1 MSEDGRTTPSER
13 VPRKDLLVQLERA
26 RAESALA
33 PILDAIGEMA
43 AVLTEQR
50 QVVFA
55 NKAMVNFAGSGSV
68 EQLCGLRPGEVLA
81 CLHAKETGDG
91 CGDSEGCRF
100 CGAAAAV
107 RETLRTGAPVTR
119 ECRMTTG
126 AGGHAAALDMLAR
139 ATPFQ
144 IDGRRFVLLVL
155 SDTSPGKR
163 RAALE
168 RIFFH
173 DILNTVSSFT
183 LYLDMLK
190 AGALDEQARRLIERL
205 TSIAVTLV
213 EEIQS
218 QKVLVSAENRTL
230 SVQRDLI
237 ESHGLVERLV
247 QQLEG
252 QDVARER
259 RIVVAGFSE
268 AFSFVSDDSLVK
280 RVLAN
285 MLKNALEASPEGEAV
300 TISFRPD
307 PDGRV
312 RFEVHNPG
320 AMPAEVAH
328 QVFQRSFS
336 TKGADRGLG
345 TWSMKLLTEEYLG
358 GAVSFQTD
366 RERGT
371 TFTLLLPRKPKGM
384 G

>member
-1 MSEDGRTTPSER
+1 MEKDARTTPSQR
-13 VPRKDLLVQLERA
+13 LPRKDLLVQLARA
-26 RAESALA
+26 RAESTLA
-33 PILDAIGEMA
+33 PVLDAMADMA
-43 AVLTEQR
+43 AVLNERR

-55 NKAMVNFAGSGSV
+55 NRAMLDFAGSGSV
-68 EQLCGLRPGEVLA
+68 EETCGLRPGEVLA
-81 CLHAKETGDG
+81 CVHAREAGDG
-91 CGDSEGCRF
+91 CGDAEGCRF

-107 RETLRTGAPVTR
+107 RETLRTGAPATR

-126 AGGHAAALDMLAR
+126 VDSRAAALDLLAR
-139 ATPFQ
+139 ATPFE
-144 IDGRRFVLLVL
+144 IDGRRFVLLFL

-205 TSIAVTLV
+205 ASIATTLV
-213 EEIQS
+213 EEIQG

-237 ESHGLVERLV
+237 ESRGLVERLV

-252 QDVARER
+252 QDVARGR
-259 RIVVAGFSE
+259 RIVIAGFSE
-268 AFSFVSDDSLVK
+268 AFTFVSDDSLVK

-285 MLKNALEASPEGEAV
+285 MLKNALEACPEGDAV

-307 PDGRV
+307 ADGRV
-312 RFEVHNPG
+312 RFEVHNPIP
-320 AMPAEVAH
+320 MPPEVAP

-345 TWSMKLLTEEYLG
+345 TWSMKLFAEEYLG

-371 TFTLLLPRKPKGM
+371 TFSLVLPRKPKGV

>member
-1 MSEDGRTTPSER
+1 MSEEASTTPSER

-55 NKAMVNFAGSGSV
+55 NKAMLDFSAAGGV
-68 EQLCGLRPGEVLA
+68 EEACGLRPGEVLA
-81 CLHAKETGDG
+81 CVHSKETANG
-91 CGDSEGCRF
+91 CGDADGCKF

-107 RETLRTGAPVTR
+107 RETLRTGEPATR
-119 ECRMTTG
+119 ECRMTVSDG
-126 AGGHAAALDMLAR
+126 RAAALDLLAR

-155 SDTSPGKR
+155 SDTSHGKR

-183 LYLDMLK
+183 LYLDLLK
-190 AGALDEQARRLIERL
+190 AGTPDDQTRRLIERL
-205 TSIAVTLV
+205 ASIAGTLV
-213 EEIQS
+213 EEIQG

-237 ESHGLVERLV
+237 ESHSLVERLV
-247 QQLEG
+247 HQIEG
-252 QDVARER
+252 QDVARGR

-280 RVLAN
+280 RVLGN
-285 MLKNALEASPEGEAV
+285 MLKNALEAIPEGEAV
-300 TISFRPD
+300 TIAFRPD

-312 RFEVHNPG
+312 RFEVHNPT
-320 AMPAEVAH
+320 AIPADIAP

-345 TWSMKLLTEEYLG
+345 TWSMKLLAEEYLG

-366 RERGT
+366 KERGT
-371 TFTLLLPRKPKGM
+371 TFTLLLPRKPNGI

>member
-1 MSEDGRTTPSER
+1 MTKDARTTPAER
-13 VPRKDLLVQLERA
+13 VPRKDLLAQLERA

-33 PILDAIGEMA
+33 PVLDAITEMA
-43 AVLTEQR
+43 AVLNEQR

-55 NKAMVNFAGSGSV
+55 NRAMLDFAGSGSV
-68 EQLCGLRPGEVLA
+68 EESCGLRPGEILA
-81 CLHAKETGDG
+81 CVHAREAGDG
-91 CGDSEGCRF
+91 CGDSESCRF

-107 RETLRTGAPVTR
+107 RETLSTGAPASR
-119 ECRMTTG
+119 DCRMTTG
-126 AGGHAAALDMLAR
+126 GDGRAAALDMLAR
-139 ATPFQ
+139 ATPFE

-155 SDTSPGKR
+155 SDTSHRTR

-190 AGALDEQARRLIERL
+190 TGAVDEQGRRLIERL
-205 TSIAVTLV
+205 ASIAATLV
-213 EEIQS
+213 EEIQG

-252 QDVARER
+252 QDVARGR
-259 RIVVAGFSE
+259 RIVIAGFSE
-268 AFSFVSDDSLVK
+268 AFTFVSDDSLVK
-280 RVLAN
+280 RVLVN
-285 MLKNALEASPEGEAV
+285 MLKNALEACPEGETV

-307 PDGRV
+307 ADGRV
-312 RFEVHNPG
+312 RFEVHNPT
-320 AMPAEVAH
+320 AMPAEVVP

-345 TWSMKLLTEEYLG
+345 TWSMKLLAEQYLG
-358 GAVSFQTD
+358 GAVSFHTS
-366 RERGT
+366 REQGT
-371 TFTLLLPRKPKGM
+371 TFTLVLPRKPKGM
-384 G
+384 S

>member
-1 MSEDGRTTPSER
+1 MSEDARTIKTER

-55 NKAMVNFAGSGSV
+55 NKAMLDFAGSGSV

-81 CLHAKETGDG
+81 CLHSKEAGDG
-91 CGDSEGCRF
+91 CGDAEGCRF

-107 RETLRTGAPVTR
+107 GETLRTGAPATR

-126 AGGHAAALDMLAR
+126 ADGRAAALDVLAR

-155 SDTSPGKR
+155 SDTSHGKR

-190 AGALDEQARRLIERL
+190 AGAADEQGKRLIARL
-205 TSIAVTLV
+205 ASIAETLV
-213 EEIQS
+213 EEIQG
-218 QKVLVSAENRTL
+218 QKVLVAAENRTL

-237 ESHGLVERLV
+237 DSHDLVERLV
-247 QQLEG
+247 QQMGG
-252 QDVARER
+252 QDVARGR
-259 RIVVAGFSE
+259 RIVIAGFSE
-268 AFSFVSDDSLVK
+268 AFTFVSDDSLVK

-285 MLKNALEASPEGEAV
+285 MLKNALEACPEGDAV
-300 TISFRPD
+300 TISFRSD
-307 PDGRV
+307 ADGRV
-312 RFEVHNPG
+312 RFEVHNP
-320 AMPAEVAH
+320 MPMSAEVAP

-345 TWSMKLLTEEYLG
+345 TWSMKLFAEEYLG

-371 TFTLLLPRKPKGM
+371 TFTLLLPRKPKGT

>member
-1 MSEDGRTTPSER
+1 MSEDTRTTQTER
-13 VPRKDLLVQLERA
+13 VPRKDMLVQLERA

-43 AVLTEQR
+43 AVLSEQR

-55 NKAMVNFAGSGSV
+55 NKAMLDFAGSGSV

-81 CLHAKETGDG
+81 CVHAKETADG
-91 CGDSEGCRF
+91 CGDAEGCRF

-107 RETLRTGAPVTR
+107 RETLRTGAPATR

-126 AGGHAAALDMLAR
+126 ADGRAAALDVLAR

-155 SDTSPGKR
+155 SDTSHGKR

-190 AGALDEQARRLIERL
+190 AGTADEQARRLIERL
-205 TSIAVTLV
+205 SSISATLV
-213 EEIQS
+213 EEIQG

-237 ESHGLVERLV
+237 ESHSLVERLV

-252 QDVARER
+252 QDVARGR
-259 RIVVAGFSE
+259 RIVIAGFSE
-268 AFSFVSDDSLVK
+268 AFTFVSDDSLVK

-285 MLKNALEASPEGEAV
+285 MLTNALEACPEGDAV
-300 TISFRPD
+300 TISFRLD
-307 PDGRV
+307 ADGRV
-312 RFEVHNPG
+312 RFEVHNP
-320 AMPAEVAH
+320 MPMPVDVAP

-345 TWSMKLLTEEYLG
+345 TWSMKLLAEEYLG

-366 RERGT
+366 RKSGT
-371 TFTLLLPRKPKGM
+371 TFTLLLPRKPKGI

>member
-1 MSEDGRTTPSER
+1 MDKDARTTPSQR
-13 VPRKDLLVQLERA
+13 VPRKDLLAQLERA

-33 PILDAIGEMA
+33 PILDAIADMA
-43 AVLTEQR
+43 AVLNEQR

-55 NKAMVNFAGSGSV
+55 NRAMLDFAGSGSV
-68 EQLCGLRPGEVLA
+68 EEVCGLRPGEVLA
-81 CLHAKETGDG
+81 CLHAKEAGDG
-91 CGDSEGCRF
+91 CGDAEGCRF
-100 CGAAAAV
+100 CGAAVAV
-107 RETLRTGAPVTR
+107 QETLRTGAPVTR

-126 AGGHAAALDMLAR
+126 VHGRTAALDLLAR

-155 SDTSPGKR
+155 SDTSHRKR

-190 AGALDEQARRLIERL
+190 TGALDEQGRRLIERL
-205 TSIAVTLV
+205 ASIAATLV
-213 EEIQS
+213 EEIQG

-252 QDVARER
+252 QDVARGR
-259 RIVVAGFSE
+259 RIVVTGFSE
-268 AFSFVSDDSLVK
+268 AFTFVSDDSLVK

-285 MLKNALEASPEGEAV
+285 MLKNALEACTEGDAV

-307 PDGRV
+307 ADGRV
-312 RFEVHNPG
+312 RFEVHNPTPI
-320 AMPAEVAH
+320 PAEVAP

-345 TWSMKLLTEEYLG
+345 TWSMKLLAEEYLG

>member
-1 MSEDGRTTPSER
+1 MSDDVRTIPSER
-13 VPRKDLLVQLERA
+13 LPRANLLHQLELA

-55 NKAMVNFAGSGSV
+55 NKAMLDFSGSDNV
-68 EQLCGLRPGEVLA
+68 EDVCGLRPGEVLA
-81 CLHAKETGDG
+81 CVHAKETAEG
-91 CGDSEGCRF
+91 CGDADGCKF
-100 CGAAAAV
+100 CGAVAAV
-107 RETLRTGAPVTR
+107 RETLRTGQPATR

-126 AGGHAAALDMLAR
+126 ADGRAAALDMLAR

-155 SDTSPGKR
+155 SDTSQGKR

-190 AGALDEQARRLIERL
+190 AGTVDEQTSRLIERL
-205 TSIAVTLV
+205 ASIAVTLV
-213 EEIQS
+213 EEIQG

-237 ESHGLVERLV
+237 ESRGLIERLV
-247 QQLEG
+247 QQMQG
-252 QDVARER
+252 QDVARGR
-259 RIVVAGFSE
+259 GIVVAGFSE

-280 RVLAN
+280 RVLGN
-285 MLKNALEASPEGEAV
+285 MLKNALEATPEGEAV
-300 TISFRPD
+300 TIAFRPD

-312 RFEVHNPG
+312 RFEIHNPT
-320 AMPAEVAH
+320 AIPTEIAP

-345 TWSMKLLTEEYLG
+345 TWSMKLLAEEYLG
-358 GAVSFQTD
+358 GAVTFQTD
-366 RERGT
+366 PSRGT

-384 G
+384 A